1 LNSTKNLSE
10 NLCDNLKEIDAHFK
24 DCPDAIQKHVML
36 KESIEGC
43 LIFIKNFVNVDLLQ
57 RDFIKPLLSM
67 DYSILSSENVIAYI
81 PSMNVSLCYDINV
94 IVTSV
99 LVGKT
104 VFLVD
109 GVKFAI
115 MCDATDLKN
124 RAISEPDG
132 EKNVRGP
139 HDGFIESISSNTIM
153 LRRKI
158 KNTNLKFKA
167 LTLGNITNQK
177 LNIAY
182 IEGVANPELL
192 NTLYNKI
199 KDINVDGLLSMGEVQ
214 QYIIDYKYSP
224 FPLFILTERPDKV
237 VAALLEGRFAVF
249 LDGTPYVL
257 IAPVSIFSFFQA
269 PDDYISNWMI
279 GTLMRLLRMFGVVI
293 AIVLPALYV
302 LVTSF
307 QYYLVPLNMLVQLAQ
322 SRVQVA
328 FPPIVEA
335 LLMEFTIELL
345 REASVR
351 LPTYIG
357 TTIGVVG
364 GIIIGQAA
372 VNAGIVSNVFII
384 IVGLT
389 AIASYV
395 SPNYEFG
402 LTILLLR
409 FGLLIMAAFF
419 GIVGLSVGISSII
432 VHLLSLESLG
442 QPYLMPIVPLKISD
456 LKDSI
461 IRLPVQFMKKR
472 PHIAKPINYERGRK
486 NEE

>member
-1 LNSTKNLSE
+1 MNSTKSLSE
-10 NLCDNLKEIDAHFK
+10 SLCDNLKEIDIEFK
-24 DCPDAIQKHVML
+24 DCPDVIQKRVML
-36 KESIEGC
+36 KESTEGC
-43 LIFIKNFVNVDLLQ
+43 FIFIKNFVNVDLLQ

-67 DYSILSSENVIAYI
+67 DYSILSSENVMSYI
-81 PSMNVSLCYDINV
+81 PSLDVSLCYDINV
-94 IVTSV
+94 TVTSV
-99 LVGKT
+99 LAGKI

-109 GVKFAI
+109 GIKFAI
-115 MCDATDLKN
+115 MCDVIDAKN
-124 RAISEPDG
+124 REISEPDG
-132 EKNVRGP
+132 EKNARGP
-139 HDGFIESISSNTIM
+139 HEGFIESINSNVIM

-158 KNTNLKFKA
+158 KNNNLKFKT
-167 LTLGNITNQK
+167 LTLGNITNQG
-177 LNIAY
+177 LSIAY

-224 FPLFILTERPDKV
+224 FPLFMLTERPDKV
-237 VAALLEGRFAVF
+237 VAGLLEGRFAVF

-257 IAPVSIFSFFQA
+257 IAPVSIFSFFHA

-279 GTLMRLLRMFGVVI
+279 GTFMRLVRMFGIVI
-293 AIVLPALYV
+293 AVVLPALYV

-335 LLMEFTIELL
+335 LLMELTIELL

-389 AIASYV
+389 AISSYV
-395 SPNYEFG
+395 LPNYEFG

-419 GIVGLSVGISSII
+419 GIVGLSVGIAVII
-432 VHLLSLESLG
+432 IHLLSLESLG
-442 QPYLMPIVPLKISD
+442 QPYLMPIFPLKISD

-461 IRLPVQFMKKR
+461 VRLPVQFMKKR
-472 PHIAKPINYERGRK
+472 PHIAKPINDERGGK
-486 NEE
+486 NEK